1 MNEVE
6 YLKDLGVDV
15 IVTDHHEIPDE
26 VPDCIIVNCKFND
39 DYRYNALC
47 GAGVAYNL
55 VRALV
60 GGRAN
65 DYLDL
70 VALATLADSMPLAGE
85 NRALVSEG
93 TDAGREYVGLGRS
106 GTGRRRFGRAGRP
119 GGVDVQARRRGQGFG
134 NADSRSRRSAGPLRR
149 HAALGAVR
157 LRLYAFCDVTANLT
171 VL

>member
-1 MNEVE
+1 MIPERKDGYGLSDAVIERALEEYCPDLLITVDCGIGAVNEVE

-70 VALATLADSMPLAGE
+70 VALATLADSMPLTGE

-93 TDAGREYVGLGRS
+93 IKSIADGKCIYAIKALLKI
-106 GTGRRRFGRAGRP
+106 A
-119 GGVDVQARRRGQGFG
+119 
-134 NADSRSRRSAGPLRR
+134 NAKEISA
-149 HAALGAVR
+149 
-157 LRLYAFCDVTANLT
+157 TSLT
-171 VL
+171 YSVAQE